1 MKEDEYFRSMIT
13 FFRPS
18 FWIAFILLFCSEA
31 FSQDRSSAS
40 EEKYLITHY
49 FASDI
54 SFKQQL
60 TLAYREIIAGDY
72 KSSSH
77 RLVQLRK
84 KAKTAEQIAAIQTY
98 EANIAY
104 NESRYA
110 RSIELCDS
118 ADRALRMNMTH
129 RYALKAKNFK
139 AKAMGALNHYDPAK
153 AILDTVIL
161 ISQETGDHYNLA
173 AAYYYYGS
181 FYSDLGDY
189 ATCASYIKKS
199 IKLREKIND
208 EIGLA
213 ACYSFLGLCYSHLD
227 DYLQGIEY
235 IQKSI
240 VIREAIGDKRGLAN
254 SYLTLYRVYSQLG
267 EVQKAMDSELKS
279 LAICKEL
286 KDLQCVSGR
295 YTNLGKLY
303 QRKGDY
309 KQAMRYHKDALV
321 LSKKLG
327 IKNRTAEVHENM
339 ARLFLA
345 TKKNDLA
352 LAHIDS
358 SLQIRSEIR
367 DREGLASAEIVKA
380 EILLEKEEP
389 KEALLLARSALNT
402 ASQLKLR
409 SLVKD
414 VYHIISLS
422 LERIGK
428 NEDALQYFKKFVH
441 LRDSLLDVDKSKELV
456 RQELEFVFSKKEE
469 QQRAEQERREEISR
483 QKNERQRNIIL
494 SGTFV
499 LMVVSLLLV
508 FSIYQYRL
516 KNKSQKELELSNHQL
531 SLKNDQLEESKSII
545 EEQHL
550 EITDSIRYAKQIQSA
565 VLPDELELSTHF
577 ASSFVFFRPK
587 DVISGD
593 FYWITSVGQ
602 QVVFATV
609 DCTGHGVP
617 GGFMSMLGVSLLNE
631 IVIEQQILDPAE
643 ILNRLRE
650 KVISSL
656 RQKGGEGEQK
666 DGMDMTLLVYDK
678 TTSLLAFASANQCLY
693 HVSESVMQ
701 EFKGDRFPVG
711 IFGDELKPFTGHV
724 LNVKPGDRIYSFS
737 DGYPDQFGGPKGKKF
752 KYQQLKEQIIALQ
765 DQPLSQQGKALIS
778 IFDKW
783 KGDLEQ
789 IDDVTLVG
797 IEI

>member
-1 MKEDEYFRSMIT
+1 MSRGFLQTIITVVFLFFAAQTWAQKEKHSI
-13 FFRPS
+13 
-18 FWIAFILLFCSEA
+18 
-31 FSQDRSSAS
+31 
-40 EEKYLITHY
+40 EESYLIQHY
-49 FASDI
+49 FSKDKD
-54 SFKQQL
+54 FNKQL
-60 TLAYREIIAGDY
+60 TFAYKEIILGDY
-72 KSSSH
+72 TNASK
-77 RLVQLRK
+77 RLTQLRR
-84 KAKTAEQIAAIQTY
+84 KAKNNEQLSAIQTY

-104 NESRYA
+104 NESRYI

-118 ADRALRMNMTH
+118 ADRAMSNNMTH

-139 AKAMGALNHYDPAK
+139 AKAMGALNQYEQAK
-153 AILDTVIL
+153 TILDTVIL
-161 ISQETGDHYNLA
+161 ISKETDDHYNLA

-199 IKLREKIND
+199 IKLREKNGD

-240 VIREAIGDKRGLAN
+240 LIRESIGDKRGLAN

-279 LAICKEL
+279 LAICKEI

-309 KQAMRYHKDALV
+309 KQALRYHQDALK
-321 LSKKLG
+321 LSKQLG
-327 IKNRTAEVHENM
+327 INNRTAEVHENM

-358 SLQIRSEIR
+358 SLQIRDEIR
-367 DREGLASAEIVKA
+367 DREGIASAEIVKA
-380 EILLEKEEP
+380 EILLAKEDP
-389 KEALLLARSALNT
+389 KAALFLARTALNT
-402 ASQLKLR
+402 ANQLKLR
-409 SLVKD
+409 SLAKD
-414 VYHIISLS
+414 AYHVISMS
-422 LERIGK
+422 LEKTGK
-428 NEDALQYFKKFVH
+428 PEEALQYFKNFVH

-456 RQELEFVFSKKEE
+456 RQELEFAFSKKEE
-469 QQRAEQERREEISR
+469 QQRAEQERKEEIAR
-483 QKNERQRNIIL
+483 QKSQRQRNIIWL
-494 SGTFV
+494 GAAV
-499 LMVVSLLLV
+499 LFIVSILLI

-516 KNKSQKELELSNHQL
+516 KNKSQKELEESNLQL
-531 SLKNDQLEESKSII
+531 SLKNEQLEESKSII
-545 EEQHL
+545 EHQHL

-565 VLPDELELSTHF
+565 VLPEESELSALF
-577 ASSFVFFRPK
+577 NSSFVFFRPK

-593 FYWITSVGQ
+593 FYWVTSVDDH
-602 QVVFATV
+602 VVFATV

-650 KVISSL
+650 KVIASL

-666 DGMDMTLLVYDK
+666 DGMDMTLLVFNRN
-678 TTSLLAFASANQCLY
+678 SLKLSFALANQCFY
-693 HVSESVMQ
+693 HVSGSQVNEL
-701 EFKGDRFPVG
+701 KGDRFPVG
-711 IFGDELKPFTGHV
+711 IFGDELQAFTSHSITV
-724 LNVKPGDRIYSFS
+724 QPGDRIYTFS

-752 KYQQLKEQIIALQ
+752 KYQQLKEQILALQ
-765 DQPLSQQGKALIS
+765 DQPLSQQGKVLIS

>member
-1 MKEDEYFRSMIT
+1 MKLSKFVAMSQRLRNTIVLFS
-13 FFRPS
+13 FF
-18 FWIAFILLFCSEA
+18 LMCSSL
-31 FSQDRSSAS
+31 FSQNRSSAS
-40 EEKYLITHY
+40 EEKYLIEH
-49 FASDI
+49 FFSREKDF
-54 SFKQQL
+54 SHQL
-60 TLAYREIIAGDY
+60 TLAAREIISGEYNKASG
-72 KSSSH
+72 
-77 RLVQLRK
+77 RLKKLRK
-84 KAKTAEQIAAIQTY
+84 SAHSAEMLSAIQTY

-104 NESRYA
+104 NESRYS

-118 ADRALRMNMTH
+118 ADRALRSDMTH

-139 AKAMGALNHYDPAK
+139 AKALGALNQYDQAK

-161 ISQETGDHYNLA
+161 ISKETEDHYNLS

-189 ATCASYIKKS
+189 ATCAAYIKKS
-199 IKLREKIND
+199 IKLREKIGD

-240 VIREAIGDKRGLAN
+240 VIRESIGDKRGLAN

-286 KDLQCVSGR
+286 KDLQCISGR
-295 YTNLGKLY
+295 YTNLGKLC

-309 KQAMRYHKDALV
+309 KQALRYHQDALK
-321 LSKKLG
+321 LSKQLG

-345 TKKNDLA
+345 TNKNDLA

-358 SLQIRSEIR
+358 SLAIRKDIR
-367 DREGLASAEIVKA
+367 DREGIASAEIVKA
-380 EILLEKEEP
+380 EISLVQEDP
-389 KEALLLARSALNT
+389 KTALLLARSALQI
-402 ASQLKLR
+402 AQQLKLR

-414 VYHIISLS
+414 AYHIISRS
-422 LERIGK
+422 LEKTG
-428 NEDALQYFKKFVH
+428 NSDEALDYFKKFVH
-441 LRDSLLDVDKSKELV
+441 LRDSLLDIDKSKELV
-456 RQELEFVFSKKEE
+456 RQELEFAFTKKEE
-469 QQRAEQERREEISR
+469 QQRIEQERKEEITR
-483 QKNERQRNIIL
+483 QKSQRQRNIIL
-494 SGTFV
+494 SGAIV
-499 LMVVSLLLV
+499 LLLVSLLLV

-516 KNKSQKELELSNHQL
+516 KNKSQKELEVSNTQL
-531 SLKNDQLEESKSII
+531 SIKNEELEESKSII
-545 EEQHL
+545 EHQHL

-565 VLPDELELSTHF
+565 VLPDEQELSGLF
-577 ASSFVFFRPK
+577 RSSFVFFRPK

-593 FYWITSVGQ
+593 FYWVTAVGDR
-602 QVVFATV
+602 VVFATV

-650 KVISSL
+650 KVITSL

-666 DGMDMTLLVYDK
+666 DGMDMTLLVFDK
-678 TTSLLAFASANQCLY
+678 TNSILSFALANQCFY
-693 HVSESVMQ
+693 HISGSQVNEL
-701 EFKGDRFPVG
+701 KGDRFPVG
-711 IFGDELKPFTGHV
+711 IFGDEPKPFTNYQ
-724 LNVKPGDRIYSFS
+724 LSIQPGDRIYTFS

-752 KYQQLKEQIIALQ
+752 KYQQLKEQIISLQ
-765 DQPLSQQGKALIS
+765 DRSLPEQGKALIAV
-778 IFDKW
+778 FDAW
-783 KGDLEQ
+783 KGELEQ

-797 IEI
+797 IEF